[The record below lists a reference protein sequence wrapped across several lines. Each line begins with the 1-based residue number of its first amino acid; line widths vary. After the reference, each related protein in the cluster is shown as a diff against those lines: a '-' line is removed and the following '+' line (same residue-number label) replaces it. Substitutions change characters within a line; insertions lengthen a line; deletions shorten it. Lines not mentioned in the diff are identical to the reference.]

1 MKKWIFIV
9 SAILVPYNRAYAATI
24 KTGKEK
30 RNEG

>member
-9 SAILVPYNRAYAATI
+9 YAILVPYNRAYASAI